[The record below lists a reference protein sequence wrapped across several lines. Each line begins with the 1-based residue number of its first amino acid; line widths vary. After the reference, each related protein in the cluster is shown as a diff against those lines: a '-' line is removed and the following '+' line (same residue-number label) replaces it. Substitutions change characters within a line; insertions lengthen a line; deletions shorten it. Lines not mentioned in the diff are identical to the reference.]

1 LIHYIRYQLKLWLG
15 KQGYVCHLISW
26 PPTVSTF
33 HTEESLKCKVHIPS
47 NCRKFH
53 KTRPHRKVS
62 TRPNWLHWLI
72 SRHPPS
78 NVLTGSAYMMKHRD
92 LRGSLCF
99 YTSKCTQSPI
109 FDHILKWRT
118 TLNALKKI
126 CTAQIY
132 SGDLLSPK
140 NRVSFY
146 FNHIW
151 IKYVQMN

>member
-1 LIHYIRYQLKLWLG
+1 MQNPHSQYF
-15 KQGYVCHLISW
+15 S
-26 PPTVSTF
+26 S
-33 HTEESLKCKVHIPS
+33 
-47 NCRKFH
+47 RKFH

-78 NVLTGSAYMMKHRD
+78 KVLTGSAYMMKHRD

-99 YTSKCTQSPI
+99 YTSKCIQSPI

-126 CTAQIY
+126 Y
-132 SGDLLSPK
+132 SSKFYLTISTLSYIWANHAMVSNLGIVYFCIFKVLLIK
-140 NRVSFY
+140 
-146 FNHIW
+146 
-151 IKYVQMN
+151 IKYKIIYIWFGRVWWKNKILE